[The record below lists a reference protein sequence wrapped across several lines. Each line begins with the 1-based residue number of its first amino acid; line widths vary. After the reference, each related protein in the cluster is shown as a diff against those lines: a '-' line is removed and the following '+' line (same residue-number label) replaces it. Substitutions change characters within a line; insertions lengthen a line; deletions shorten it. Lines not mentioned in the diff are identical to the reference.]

1 MLGEKTGI
9 EKPYLAFHVRRS
21 DKITEAAYQP
31 VEAYMKYVEEYFEFL
46 DIKSGKKLVEK
57 RVYVASD
64 DPKIL
69 DECRQKY
76 PG

>member
-1 MLGEKTGI
+1 MLEEKTGI
-9 EKPYLAFHVRRS
+9 KKPFLAIHIRRS
-21 DKITEAAYQP
+21 DKITEAPYQP
-31 VEAYMKYVEEYFEFL
+31 VEAYMKYVEEYFELL
-46 DIKSGKKLVEK
+46 DIKKGKKLEEK

-69 DECRQKY
+69 EECRQKY